1 MNEMLETAMPV
12 AYAAVVILPFA
23 AILAAIYYALKG
35 GMISDEA
42 LKTGMT
48 VLEGVQKSVRALADS
63 MGSSAVSIAAFVLDA
78 GRLAA
83 RAAEQMMKTGEISRE
98 ERNRRAKEIA
108 AGLLELAG
116 IEVTEEHMTAL
127 AVAIEAECDA
137 MGHALDVSTTATA
150 TVTGTPEEVRE
161 LAMLLEREGVKPG
174 FDVKGEAGQE
184 GDEGPEGEAGCAATE
199 SAGKAPD
206 EAPEEAPGEAPGEAP
221 DEVEELKFDPEYD
234 VVLPEVGSLAF
245 GHELSDLSDDGAVYV
260 GVQDAF
266 GCCWRRLDRI
276 DEEQARAAICANM
289 PKADTQG
296 MTLEEM
302 RELIADFC
310 TEEDIKG

>member
-1 MNEMLETAMPV
+1 M
-12 AYAAVVILPFA
+12 
-23 AILAAIYYALKG
+23 
-35 GMISDEA
+35 
-42 LKTGMT
+42 
-48 VLEGVQKSVRALADS
+48 
-63 MGSSAVSIAAFVLDA
+63 LDA
-78 GRLAA
+78 GKLAA

-108 AGLLELAG
+108 AELLELAG

-137 MGHALDVSTTATA
+137 MGHALDVSGTA
-150 TVTGTPEEVRE
+150 TVTGTPEEVKE
-161 LAMLLEREGVKPG
+161 LAMLLEKEGVKLDVG
-174 FDVKGEAGQE
+174 VKGEVGQE
-184 GDEGPEGEAGCAATE
+184 GHEGPAGETGCTE
-199 SAGKAPD
+199 PQSTEKTPV
-206 EAPEEAPGEAPGEAP
+206 
-221 DEVEELKFDPEYD
+221 EVGELKFDPEYD
-234 VVLPEVGSLAF
+234 VILPEVGSLAF

-260 GVQDAF
+260 GVKDED
-266 GCCWRRLDRI
+266 GCCWMRLDRI

-310 TEEDIKG
+310 EHGE

>member
-1 MNEMLETAMPV
+1 MNEILETAMPV
-12 AYAAVVILPFA
+12 AYAAVVILAFA

-35 GMISDEA
+35 GMISDDT

-48 VLEGVQKSVRALADS
+48 VLEGVHKSVSALAEA

-108 AGLLELAG
+108 AELLELAG

-161 LAMLLEREGVKPG
+161 LAMLLEREGVKLD
-174 FDVKGEAGQE
+174 FDGKGEAGQE
-184 GDEGPEGEAGCAATE
+184 GDEGPEGEAGCAALDE
-199 SAGKAPD
+199 APGEAPD
-206 EAPEEAPGEAPGEAP
+206 EAPEEVADEAT
-221 DEVEELKFDPEYD
+221 DEVEELKFDPEND
-234 VVLPEVGSLAF
+234 VILPEVGSLAF

-310 TEEDIKG
+310 TAEYMEG

>member
-1 MNEMLETAMPV
+1 MNEILETAMPV
-12 AYAAVVILPFA
+12 AYAAVVILSFA

-35 GMISDEA
+35 GMISDKA

-48 VLEGVQKSVRALADS
+48 VLEGVQKSVHALAEA

-78 GRLAA
+78 GKLAA

-108 AGLLELAG
+108 AELLELAG

-161 LAMLLEREGVKPG
+161 LAMLLEKEGVKLDVG
-174 FDVKGEAGQE
+174 VKGEAGQE
-184 GDEGPEGEAGCAATE
+184 GHDGQAGETGCTE
-199 SAGKAPD
+199 PQSTEKTPV
-206 EAPEEAPGEAPGEAP
+206 
-221 DEVEELKFDPEYD
+221 EVGELKFDPEYD
-234 VVLPEVGSLAF
+234 VILPEVGSLAF

-260 GVQDAF
+260 GVKDED
-266 GCCWRRLDRI
+266 GCCWMRLDRI

-310 TEEDIKG
+310 EHGE

>member
-1 MNEMLETAMPV
+1 MNEILETAMPV
-12 AYAAVVILPFA
+12 AYAAVVILAFA

-35 GMISDEA
+35 GMISDDT

-48 VLEGVQKSVRALADS
+48 VLEGVHKSVSALAEA

-108 AGLLELAG
+108 AELLELAG

-137 MGHALDVSTTATA
+137 MGHVLDVSTTATA
-150 TVTGTPEEVRE
+150 TVTGTPEEVRK
-161 LAMLLEREGVKPG
+161 LAMLLEREDVKPG
-174 FDVKGEAGQE
+174 FDVKGEAGPE

-206 EAPEEAPGEAPGEAP
+206 EAPEEAPGEAP

-245 GHELSDLSDDGAVYV
+245 GHELSDLSDDSAVYV
-260 GVQDAF
+260 GVKDED
-266 GCCWRRLDRI
+266 GCCWMRLDRI

-310 TEEDIKG
+310 TAEEDEKSGA